1 MARTMAAAAQLAGVL
16 SAWREWDT
24 YPPLEAPPT
33 LGELWAEG
41 SGHRLYALEDCPSLC
56 LRLRHRPTSTVT
68 GGFPRE
74 VSAWRHAAKQ
84 GLAPRIAYVIDAEEA
99 VVCERLYPEGK
110 SISGNALGALARAIH
125 QLPATPY
132 SLCLHEVIND
142 DLIQMPAAKQQQWR
156 SVVDNPRTN
165 RALQLLEEDTP
176 RLCHNDLT
184 TGNLLYRQGQWVA
197 IDWEYAAMGS
207 RYFDVAIAME
217 GLPREEQGALLNAV
231 FHGELDEALLAAG
244 KQVSQLCTRLW
255 QQCFAADSLVDR
267 PISLPQGHLQ

>member
-1 MARTMAAAAQLAGVL
+1 MAATTEQLTTLLSTWRQWNTVVPLAAQ
-16 SAWREWDT
+16 
-24 YPPLEAPPT
+24 PT
-33 LGELWAEG
+33 LGTPLAEG
-41 SGHRLYALEDCPSLC
+41 SGHRLYALEESPSLC
-56 LRLRHRPTSTVT
+56 LRLRHRPTSPIR
-68 GGFPRE
+68 GGFSRE
-74 VSAWRHAAKQ
+74 ISAWGHAAVK
-84 GLAPRIAYVIDAEEA
+84 GLAPRLAYVASTEE
-99 VVCERLYPEGK
+99 VVICERLYHEDQA
-110 SISGNALGALARAIH
+110 ISGDALGALARAIH
-125 QLPATPY
+125 QLPETPY
-132 SLCLHEVIND
+132 SLCLHEVID
-142 DLIQMPAAKQQQWR
+142 DYLLQMPAEKRRQWR
-156 SVVDNPRTN
+156 SVVDDPRTSH
-165 RALQLLEEDTP
+165 ALELLEQDTP

-184 TGNLLYRQGQWVA
+184 AGNLLYRQGQWVA

>member
-1 MARTMAAAAQLAGVL
+1 MARTMAAADQLAGVL

-99 VVCERLYPEGK
+99 VVCERLYPDGK

-125 QLPATPY
+125 QLPETPY

-142 DLIQMPAAKQQQWR
+142 YLIQIPAAKQRKWR

-217 GLPREEQGALLNAV
+217 GLPREDQ
-231 FHGELDEALLAAG
+231 EALVNVTFEGAPNEELLASG
-244 KQVSQLCTRLW
+244 RLIGQLCTQLW
-255 QQCFAADSLVDR
+255 QECFEADAKDDSTRR
-267 PISLPQGHLQ
+267 PQEGHAV